1 MFRCHRR
8 TLISRSV
15 LLIYCFLCSLHR
27 WSRDSCCHAPCFR
40 GYALLHSD
48 YSLPSLPVPKA
59 GPVLLPAGQLSLSS
73 RLLHRPV
80 NRLLVTSRIRHCK
93 LAPTTCPRCCQVIKY
108 SSYQVVK
115 NLSVSLLRY
124 ARALLLSGFL
134 APVQRYS
141 ISLLCHSQPDGFTLS
156 PLRHFCDRLPRS
168 AHSTVGYVSHQ
179 LVVSGR

>member
-40 GYALLHSD
+40 GYALLHSN

-59 GPVLLPAGQLSLSS
+59 GPVLLPADQLSLSS

-93 LAPTTCPRCCQVIKY
+93 LAPTTCPV
-108 SSYQVVK
+108 
-115 NLSVSLLRY
+115 SVSVNLLRY
-124 ARALLLSGFL
+124 ARVSLLLCRVSL
-134 APVQRYS
+134 LPNQRYS
-141 ISLLCHSQPDGFTLS
+141 FVHLCFSSYNGFTLS
-156 PLRHFCDRLPRS
+156 PPWLFRDRLPHG
-168 AHSTVGYVSHQ
+168 ALQ
-179 LVVSGR
+179 